1 MSRFYLSDPR
11 FSLDDLDS
19 VDVLA
24 RSRRRNAKKKGTR
37 NSPFETSRY
46 RVLGTVSVLV
56 ICFFCVCGGPLGPDQ
71 IIANDPVTGTISLVL
86 FPMLCTAPFA
96 YIIAE
101 LCSALP
107 EDGGH
112 VMWVLNAFGPFMAF
126 QEGYWAWLAGIFSRV
141 LRAGLLF
148 ELIAT
153 ACGWHLST
161 TAAYVVK
168 TGAAVLLSLPS
179 FLGARVLS
187 KTLLAC
193 LVLCVLLPFAV
204 LTAWGFSQATLV
216 NDVYIKTATDDST
229 DWVQLI
235 NTLFWSSNGFY
246 LTSTFGGRVFNPAR
260 AFPHAI
266 YLTYLLIV
274 MFYLLPLL
282 ATYSAA
288 RKHWLVTEDKQFLAL
303 ARTIGGSFL
312 HSVIVFAT
320 ASGMAGMYMAQ
331 VFCEGY
337 QVSGMAEAGLAPE
350 LMKK

>member
-24 RSRRRNAKKKGTR
+24 RSRRRNAKKKGNR
-37 NSPFETSRY
+37 SSPFEASRF
-46 RVLGTVSVLV
+46 RVLDTVSVLA

-71 IIANDPVTGTISLVL
+71 IIAADPVTGTISLVL

-141 LRAGLLF
+141 LRVGLLY

-153 ACGWHLST
+153 ACEWHLST
-161 TAAYVVK
+161 VAAYSIK
-168 TGAAVLLSLPS
+168 AGAALLLSLPS

-187 KTLLAC
+187 RTLLVC
-193 LVLCVLLPFAV
+193 LLLCVLFPFAV

-216 NDVYIKTATDDST
+216 NHDDVKTTSDEST

-260 AFPHAI
+260 AFPHVI
-266 YLTYLLIV
+266 YFTYLIIV
-274 MFYLLPLL
+274 MLYLLPLL
-282 ATYSAA
+282 ATYSAT
-288 RKHWLVTEDKQFLAL
+288 RKHWLVMENKRFEAL
-303 ARTIGGSFL
+303 AYTIGGSLL
-312 HSVIVFAT
+312 HGVIVFAT
-320 ASGMAGMYMAQ
+320 ACGLAGMYMAQ

-337 QVSGMAEAGLAPE
+337 QVSGMADAGLAPE